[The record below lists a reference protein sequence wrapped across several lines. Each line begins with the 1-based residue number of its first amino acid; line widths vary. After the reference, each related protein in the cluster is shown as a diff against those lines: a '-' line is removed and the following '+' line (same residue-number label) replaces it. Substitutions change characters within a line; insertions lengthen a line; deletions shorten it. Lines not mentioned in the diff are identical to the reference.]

1 MPSRPFARWPPVRP
15 EAVSFGRPSRPDW
28 GPRDAVPPDAVDGSL
43 SEANP
48 DGMRQ
53 VPNSKRSR
61 GRNGRKPHNPHGGGG
76 SKNQTFDSS
85 GPDVKVRGS
94 ASQVLEKY
102 LALARDAT
110 AAGDRIAAE
119 NYFQHAEHYYRI
131 LSANQAAQ
139 AAQRQQN
146 GQPAAQNGQPNGQQG
161 GGGYSRATPAD
172 PNLFDGDGDSDGD
185 DDAGDQPQI
194 ITSETPQPI

>member
-1 MPSRPFARWPPVRP
+1 
-15 EAVSFGRPSRPDW
+15 
-28 GPRDAVPPDAVDGSL
+28 
-43 SEANP
+43 
-48 DGMRQ
+48 MRQ

-61 GRNGRKPHNPHGGGG
+61 GRNGRKPHNPHGGGS

-85 GPDVKVRGS
+85 GPDIKVRGS

-110 AAGDRIAAE
+110 SAGDRIAAE

-131 LSANQAAQ
+131 LSANQAQNAQ
-139 AAQRQQN
+139 AAQQN
-146 GQPAAQNGQPNGQQG
+146 GQPGNRPQGGQPNPQ

-172 PNLFDGDGDSDGD
+172 PNRFDGDAESEGDEDGQS
-185 DDAGDQPQI
+185 DQPQL

>member
-1 MPSRPFARWPPVRP
+1 
-15 EAVSFGRPSRPDW
+15 
-28 GPRDAVPPDAVDGSL
+28 
-43 SEANP
+43 
-48 DGMRQ
+48 MRQ

-61 GRNGRKPHNPHGGGG
+61 GRNGRKPHQP
-76 SKNQTFDSS
+76 SRSQTFDSS

-131 LSANQAAQ
+131 LSANAAQ
-139 AAQRQQN
+139 NAQFGRPPQNPQQN
-146 GQPAAQNGQPNGQQG
+146 GFNAQGAPQNRPTPAHPDFAPEDGEAGPAAPM
-161 GGGYSRATPAD
+161 D
-172 PNLFDGDGDSDGD
+172 PEGSTAN
-185 DDAGDQPQI
+185 
-194 ITSETPQPI
+194 

>member
-1 MPSRPFARWPPVRP
+1 
-15 EAVSFGRPSRPDW
+15 
-28 GPRDAVPPDAVDGSL
+28 
-43 SEANP
+43 
-48 DGMRQ
+48 MRQ

-61 GRNGRKPHNPHGGGG
+61 GRNGRKPHNPHGGGS

-85 GPDVKVRGS
+85 GPDIKVRGS

-110 AAGDRIAAE
+110 SAGDRIAAE

-131 LSANQAAQ
+131 LSANQAQNAQ
-139 AAQRQQN
+139 AAQQN
-146 GQPAAQNGQPNGQQG
+146 GQPGNRPQGGQPNPQ

-172 PNLFDGDGDSDGD
+172 PNRFDGDAESEADEDQQS
-185 DDAGDQPQI
+185 DQPQM

>member
-1 MPSRPFARWPPVRP
+1 
-15 EAVSFGRPSRPDW
+15 
-28 GPRDAVPPDAVDGSL
+28 
-43 SEANP
+43 
-48 DGMRQ
+48 MRQ

-76 SKNQTFDSS
+76 SNKNQTYDSS
-85 GPDVKVRGS
+85 GPDIKVRGS

-146 GQPAAQNGQPNGQQG
+146 GQQGAAPNGQPNGPQG

-172 PNLFDGDGDSDGD
+172 PNLFDGDGESDDEDEGS
-185 DDAGDQPQI
+185 DQPQM
-194 ITSETPQPI
+194 ITSDTPQPI